1 MSASADFLRASICM
15 NPEEPVSLQPSFASS
30 PLHRQESGTSP
41 ILQAPIQCR
50 AVVSEIVRVAL
61 QQIIILSMI
70 TQRSHTRSLGP
81 TNIHGIL
88 LLIGCNLE
96 MLQIPTMDL
105 LLEM

>member
-1 MSASADFLRASICM
+1 MSHHDT
-15 NPEEPVSLQPSFASS
+15 LQHVCP
-30 PLHRQESGTSP
+30 
-41 ILQAPIQCR
+41 APIQCR

-61 QQIIILSMI
+61 QQIIIILSII